1 MKKAIE
7 KKEDKR
13 KVVAYLGDIKLEL
26 LTPLKVGG
34 KDIMEIKLREP
45 KVNDLKAV
53 THLRDDLEQTT
64 TLIANLGGFTPD
76 EVGEFPTHIYF
87 KLNDMVKPFLHMA

>member
-1 MKKAIE
+1 MTKNIDNSKTP
-7 KKEDKR
+7 
-13 KVVAYLGDIKLEL
+13 AYLGEIKLGF
-26 LTPLKVGG
+26 LTPLKVGE
-34 KDIMEIKLREP
+34 KEIMEIKLREP

-76 EVGEFPTHIYF
+76 EIGEFPTHIYF
-87 KLNDMVKPFLHMA
+87 RLSEMVKPFLRIA

>member
-1 MKKAIE
+1 MAKAM
-7 KKEDKR
+7 DKS

-26 LTPLKVGG
+26 LTPLKVSG
-34 KDIMEIKLREP
+34 KDISEIKLREP

-53 THLRDDLEQTT
+53 THLGDDLEQTT
-64 TLIANLGGFTPD
+64 TLIANLGGFTLD

-87 KLNDMVKPFLHMA
+87 KLSDMVKPFLHLA